1 MLGPVLLS
9 TAEVGLPEDEIELT
23 VRVVPGMVLRFRI
36 VLERTQ
42 KLPTTIERF
51 NIGFALVPPQM
62 VNANHHL
69 SANLFRIGKIADFRT
84 FVEAVR

>member
-1 MLGPVLLS
+1 MAG
-9 TAEVGLPEDEIELT
+9 VGLREDEIELT
-23 VRVVPGMVLRFRI
+23 VMDAPGMDLRFHI
-36 VLERTQ
+36 ALERMQ

-51 NIGFALVPPQM
+51 NIGFALVPLQM

-69 SANLFRIGKIADFRT
+69 TAILFRTGKIADFRT